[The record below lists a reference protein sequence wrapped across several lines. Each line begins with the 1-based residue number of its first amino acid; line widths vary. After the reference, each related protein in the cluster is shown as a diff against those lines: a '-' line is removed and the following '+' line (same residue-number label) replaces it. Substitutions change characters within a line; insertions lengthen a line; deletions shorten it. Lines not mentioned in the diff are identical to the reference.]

1 MSAPSAKSSS
11 TARFSVAPMYVGCP
25 SAFTKRSLWLNGV
38 AGAGGSGTGSPSG
51 ERLAIPRRIRA
62 GSVESTL
69 DDIHRVSRQTRACL
83 VGTQRLFE
91 AQVGI
96 NVTKRLSEQP
106 RDEMVTRTGTERI
119 HAPAPSHAGA
129 RPASGG
135 DLWRGGQENRDQ
147 ATEILA
153 TPEARANARITCV
166 GVDRPFVDLGFA
178 RVDTDREARQGAPEA
193 IFAEGKT
200 PEEIAG
206 IARALLDG
214 GASSVLVT
222 RADEDARAAL
232 RSVAPDAEEDERARL
247 AWVARDVP
255 EPHGVVTIVSGGT
268 SDGPV
273 VREAQVRAELLG
285 TTVVV
290 HRDAGV
296 AGLHRLEPALEDL
309 RRADCV
315 IVVAGWD
322 AALASVVGG
331 LVAAPVIGVP
341 TSTGYGATFGGVSA
355 LLAMMTSCAAGV
367 AVVNIDDGFGA
378 GTIAA
383 RIARRSA

>member
-1 MSAPSAKSSS
+1 M
-11 TARFSVAPMYVGCP
+11 
-25 SAFTKRSLWLNGV
+25 
-38 AGAGGSGTGSPSG
+38 
-51 ERLAIPRRIRA
+51 
-62 GSVESTL
+62 
-69 DDIHRVSRQTRACL
+69 
-83 VGTQRLFE
+83 
-91 AQVGI
+91 
-96 NVTKRLSEQP
+96 
-106 RDEMVTRTGTERI
+106 
-119 HAPAPSHAGA
+119 
-129 RPASGG
+129 
-135 DLWRGGQENRDQ
+135 
-147 ATEILA
+147 
-153 TPEARANARITCV
+153 
-166 GVDRPFVDLGFA
+166 DRPFVDLGFA

-193 IFAEGKT
+193 IFAEGKA
-200 PEEIAG
+200 PEEVASIAT
-206 IARALLDG
+206 ALLEA

-222 RADEDARAAL
+222 RADEAARAAL
-232 RSVAPDAEEDERARL
+232 RSVAADAREDERARL

-255 EPHGVVTIVSGGT
+255 EPKGLVTIVSGGT

-273 VREAQVRAELLG
+273 VREAQVCAELLG
-285 TTVVV
+285 TTVIV

-296 AGLHRLEPALEDL
+296 AGLHRLEPALPDL

-315 IVVAGWD
+315 VVVAGWD

-383 RIARRSA
+383 RIARRAAPRDPSEATA